1 MLLLALVPVGGN
13 YWAYIFPA
21 MILGTMGIDLSV
33 TLVMVFVT
41 TQLPLA
47 RQGLA
52 GGFVNSVLQLG
63 MAIAIGLTDII
74 RTQTEPYAGQVQSYK
89 NVFWFGVAAGGL
101 SLIIL
106 TIWGRVPRYVHR
118 SIHSHGLLTKY

>member
-1 MLLLALVPVGGN
+1 
-13 YWAYIFPA
+13 
-21 MILGTMGIDLSV
+21 
-33 TLVMVFVT
+33 MVFVT

-63 MAIAIGLTDII
+63 MAIAIGVADILRN
-74 RTQTEPYAGQVQSYK
+74 RTIESSGNVQSFK
-89 NVFWFGVAAGGL
+89 NVFWFGVAAGGV

-106 TIWGRVPRYVHR
+106 TIWGRVPRAKSDYTADELEELRRVATR
-118 SIHSHGLLTKY
+118 ESAS